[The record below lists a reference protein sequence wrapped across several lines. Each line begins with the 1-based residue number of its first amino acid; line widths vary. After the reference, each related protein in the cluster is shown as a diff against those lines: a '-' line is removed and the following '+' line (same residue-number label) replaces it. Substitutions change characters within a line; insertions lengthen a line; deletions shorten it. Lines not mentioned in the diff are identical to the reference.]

1 MDNHRYSISDIAGM
15 LGVSKSTVSRAVNGK
30 QGVSE
35 ELRGKILELVNEVGY
50 RPSTLA
56 QGLYKG
62 RVNIVTLI
70 VGDIRNPFYASLVFN
85 IQRIL
90 IRHNYMVMTFNS
102 EYDVQRELEFIE
114 ITLQFNFAGLILIT
128 AQTESI
134 KNKLSTIDIPKV
146 LVNRNFFF
154 YDGDYVLAD
163 NFQAG
168 YIATLHLINLG
179 HKRIGFVRGPGL
191 STASSQRFEGY
202 KQALK
207 NYNLQINEE
216 YIFDSDL
223 KMETGVA
230 LAEKFLKLET
240 YPSAMVIVNDMTSI
254 GFIDGCREHGVRV
267 PEELSVV
274 SFDNIDIASVKG
286 IELTTVD
293 QHVDQMSEQAARL
306 ILKQLNGEEKSEPER
321 IILEPTLVI
330 RKTTMPCSE

>member
-1 MDNHRYSISDIAGM
+1 MANHRYSISDIAGM

-30 QGVSE
+30 RGVSE
-35 ELRGKILELVNEVGY
+35 ELRKKILELVDEVGY

-114 ITLQFNFAGLILIT
+114 LTLQFNFAGLILIT
-128 AQTESI
+128 AQTESM
-134 KNKLSTIDIPKV
+134 KKKLNSIDIPKV
-146 LVNRNFFF
+146 LVNRNFPS

-168 YIATLHLINLG
+168 YRATMHLIDLG
-179 HKRIGFVRGPGL
+179 HQRIGFVRGPGL
-191 STASSQRFEGY
+191 STASSQRFEGF

-207 NYNLQINEE
+207 NYNLQLYDE

-223 KMETGVA
+223 KMETGSA
-230 LAEKFLKLET
+230 LAEKFSKLKE

-254 GFIDGCREHGVRV
+254 GFINGC
-267 PEELSVV
+267 
-274 SFDNIDIASVKG
+274 
-286 IELTTVD
+286 
-293 QHVDQMSEQAARL
+293 
-306 ILKQLNGEEKSEPER
+306 
-321 IILEPTLVI
+321 
-330 RKTTMPCSE
+330 

>member
-1 MDNHRYSISDIAGM
+1 MANHRYSISDIAGM

-30 QGVSE
+30 RGVSE
-35 ELRGKILELVNEVGY
+35 ELREKILELVDEVGY

-70 VGDIRNPFYASLVFN
+70 VGDIRNPFYAALVFN

-102 EYDVQRELEFIE
+102 EYDVQRELEFVE
-114 ITLQFNFAGLILIT
+114 LTLQFNFAGLILIT
-128 AQTESI
+128 AQTESM
-134 KNKLSTIDIPKV
+134 
-146 LVNRNFFF
+146 
-154 YDGDYVLAD
+154 
-163 NFQAG
+163 
-168 YIATLHLINLG
+168 
-179 HKRIGFVRGPGL
+179 
-191 STASSQRFEGY
+191 RFEGF

-207 NYNLQINEE
+207 NYNLQLYDE

-223 KMETGVA
+223 KMETGSA
-230 LAEKFLKLET
+230 LAEKFSKLEK

-254 GFIDGCREHGVRV
+254 GFIDGCRERGIRV
-267 PEELSVV
+267 PEDLSIV
-274 SFDNIDIASVKG
+274 SFDNIDLASVKG
-286 IELTTVD
+286 IELTTID
-293 QHVDQMSEQAARL
+293 QHVDQMSEHAARM
-306 ILKQLNGEEKSEPER
+306 ILKQLEGEKETKPER